1 MVLGFTVEWGV
12 SLRESRAPEEVVV
25 LQQKLVKS
33 HLPASL
39 SAAAVNSLLEAVFL
53 FVTTTMVASSG
64 IKADPL
70 LLLW

>member
-1 MVLGFTVEWGV
+1 
-12 SLRESRAPEEVVV
+12 VVV
-25 LQQKLVKS
+25 LQQKQQKLVKFRRKRLVKS